1 MTTDIMYKKTLKFIL
16 IYFSL
21 FSISANAAL
30 NLELTQGIDT
40 AIPIAVIPFIES
52 PEISD
57 IVCADL
63 SNSGRFHLVNT
74 SSTEGLSYAASNVNY
89 PYWLGKKINNLVIGT
104 VASNWG
110 KYTVNIQLLDIYGHS
125 VLLNKQFI
133 ATKGQLRHLAHRIS
147 DLIYQQLIGE
157 RGIFSTKIAYVV
169 IQKKST
175 KQAKYLLMIADAD
188 GHNPKQLLVSNE
200 PIMSPAWSP
209 DGKNIAYVS
218 FEGRNSAI
226 YIQNIATGSRRIL
239 SKYSGINGAPSWSP
253 DGKSIALVLT
263 LTGYPKIYTIELD
276 TSKLQQITDGASLDT
291 EPSWAPDGKS
301 IVFTSNSGG
310 SPQIYQIFLGS
321 KSPKRLSYHGNY
333 NARGSFTSNGKN
345 IVMLNRDDGRF
356 NIAVQDLKTGR
367 LNILF
372 DLGINKSP
380 SVAAN
385 GSMVAYATI
394 FDGRG
399 VLGESSIDGRVKL
412 RLPAQEGEVQDPAWS
427 PFLD

>member
-1 MTTDIMYKKTLKFIL
+1 MTAWV
-16 IYFSL
+16 IYISL
-21 FSISANAAL
+21 FSISAHAAL

-40 AIPIAVIPFIES
+40 AIPIAVIPFTEN

-57 IVCADL
+57 IIRADL
-63 SNSGRFHLVNT
+63 NNSGRFHLIDT
-74 SSTEGLSYAASNVNY
+74 SAMEKISHGASNIDY
-89 PYWLGKKINNLVIGT
+89 SYWLNRKINNIVVGT
-104 VASNWG
+104 VTSNWG
-110 KYTVNIQLLDIYGHS
+110 KYTVNIQLLDIYGRS
-125 VLLNKQFI
+125 VLINKQFI
-133 ATKGQLRHLAHRIS
+133 AAKNQLRHLAHRIS

-169 IQKKST
+169 TQKKST
-175 KQAKYLLMIADAD
+175 KHAKYSLMIADAD
-188 GHNPKQLLVSNE
+188 GHNPKQLLISNE

-226 YIQNIATGSRRIL
+226 YIQNIATGNRRIL
-239 SKYSGINGAPSWSP
+239 SKYSGINGAPAWSP

-263 LTGYPKIYTIELD
+263 LTGYPKIYTIDLD
-276 TSKLQQITDGASLDT
+276 TEKLQQITDGASLDT

-301 IVFTSNSGG
+301 IIYTSNSGG
-310 SPQIYQIFLGS
+310 SPQIYQIFIGS
-321 KSPKRLSYHGNY
+321 KTPKRLSYHGSY
-333 NARGSFTSNGKN
+333 NARGSFTANGKS
-345 IVMLNRDDGRF
+345 IVMLNRNDGRF

-427 PFLD
+427 PFLE